1 VVTVIL
7 GAEIYII
14 SQDRSIMKVNIKKT
28 GGLKGMITI
37 FRHVCKENGIEWMKI
52 LNLMVN
58 KGSTYIWMVNKEFA
72 QCFKRPPKARTE

>member
-1 VVTVIL
+1 
-7 GAEIYII
+7 
-14 SQDRSIMKVNIKKT
+14 MKVSIKKT